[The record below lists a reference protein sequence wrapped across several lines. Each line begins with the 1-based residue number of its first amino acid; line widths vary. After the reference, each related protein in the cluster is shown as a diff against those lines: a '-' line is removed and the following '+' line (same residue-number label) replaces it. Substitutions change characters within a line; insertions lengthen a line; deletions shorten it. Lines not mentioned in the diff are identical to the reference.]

1 MFGSCYSATLPR
13 TCLRACLRA
22 SLDTSANNRRKR
34 RSKISQQVG
43 AVYFWDILTALQYT
57 RFIRDYWS
65 THLYVFVG
73 VGITAKSCKEAFAQG
88 MDEDYLQFLKRKRWG
103 HCCFAATE
111 SITRAGLVK
120 KVWWKQQWVTFANFR
135 CSSWSTICTQSMLL
149 GCTIT
154 LKDAGVLFVLMRRHG
169 IGPKSSGLWDWRLIS
184 IGY

>member
-1 MFGSCYSATLPR
+1 MLQRYAPTYMP
-13 TCLRACLRA
+13 ACLPA
-22 SLDTSANNRRKR
+22 CIPWHFCKQPKETAFQEIPTSWGGVFLGHFDSLT
-34 RSKISQQVG
+34 
-43 AVYFWDILTALQYT
+43 LQYT
-57 RFIRDYWS
+57 RFIRDYWR
-65 THLYVFVG
+65 TRLCVFVG
-73 VGITAKSCKEAFAQG
+73 IGNTAKCDMEAFAQG

-154 LKDAGVLFVLMRRHG
+154 LKDDGVLFVLMRRHG

-184 IGY
+184 LGD